1 MTFNF
6 VQILLVAVVTFLAAM
21 DQFSLTE
28 TLYRPIILGP
38 VVGAILGDINVG
50 LVVGGSYELMMVGS
64 MPVGGAQPAN
74 SVLGCI
80 MAVVFAISTGA
91 DTNSALGLSIPFALL
106 GQYCVILVFTV
117 TSFIM
122 AKADAYAAEANPK
135 GITTLNWVTMSL
147 LGLFFA
153 LVASAGLVAGGAI
166 GETLTKVFPQFVWTG
181 LGAAGG
187 MMRFVGFA
195 VLLKIMLSNDLWGI
209 YFAGFGL
216 AVIIEKAGLGGQG
229 LLLVAFIGIAIAI
242 YDYQANVKVKS
253 LGGKG
258 GNSDGI

>member
-1 MTFNF
+1 MFNF
-6 VQILLVAVVTFLAAM
+6 VQIALVAVVTFIAAI

-38 VVGAILGDINVG
+38 IVGACLGNIEVG

-91 DTNSALGLSIPFALL
+91 DTNAALGLSIPFALL
-106 GQYCVILVFTV
+106 GQYSVVLVFTL
-117 TSFIM
+117 TSFVM
-122 AKADAYAAEANPK
+122 AKADAFAADANAK
-135 GITTLNWVTMSL
+135 GIVALNWTTMCL
-147 LGLFFA
+147 LGLFFTV
-153 LVASAGLVAGGAI
+153 VAIAGLIAGGAI
-166 GETLTKVFPQFVWTG
+166 GDTLSKVLPAWVWSG

-195 VLLKIMLSNDLWGI
+195 VLMKIMLSSEMWGI
-209 YFAGFGL
+209 YFAGFAL

-229 LLLVAFIGIAIAI
+229 LLLVAFIGIAMAI
-242 YDYQANVKVKS
+242 YDYQANVKVKTV
-253 LGGKG
+253 GGKG
-258 GNSDGI
+258 GSSDGI